1 MLKNNII
8 NSIDNS
14 EFYIII
20 FNKILEIKKST
31 HDSKYSCPDTKS
43 KNLKEV
49 LM

>member
-14 EFYIII
+14 EFYIVI
-20 FNKILEIKKST
+20 FNKILEIEKST
-31 HDSKYSCPDTKS
+31 QDSKSACIDTKY
-43 KNLKEV
+43 KEV